1 MNITR
6 KLGVALAAATVFST
20 AGATVASA
28 ETYIRE
34 GNQEIEVADKG
45 GKLFCTRKSD
55 GYEMCNGMTKQA
67 DGSWQGRGMKHPD
80 MPGFMKFRGTV
91 IFSSSGLSIKGCAV
105 GICDSESWTKK

>member
-1 MNITR
+1 MTITR
-6 KLGVALAAATVFST
+6 KLAVTLATAATIAT
-20 AGATVASA
+20 AGASIASA
-28 ETYIRE
+28 ETYLRE
-34 GNQEIEVADKG
+34 GSQEIEVVDKG
-45 GKLFCTRKSD
+45 GKLYCTRKSD

-91 IFSSSGLSIKGCAV
+91 IFSAGGLSIKGCAV